1 MTIQEME
8 KALSE
13 QTADNT
19 SELNISVLSME
30 EVLAKVPMPYQD
42 LKDTFDPVKAKQLPP
57 HQSYDHEIKIEGD
70 RTKLPQSR
78 VYPISNYKLQK
89 LKEYLDENLKK
100 GFLNAITKRNR
111 YPIPLI
117 EETLAKV
124 TGCKYLTKLDVI
136 AAFNKLRMHPNS
148 EDYTTFITSMGA
160 YKYHVLP
167 FGLTNGLA
175 NYQHYINDVLWD
187 HLNNFCSAYLD
198 DILIYSKTLKEHT

>member
-13 QTADNT
+13 WTADNT
-19 SELNISVLSME
+19 SEVNISVLSME
-30 EVLAKVPMPYQD
+30 EVLAK
-42 LKDTFDPVKAKQLPP
+42 
-57 HQSYDHEIKIEGD
+57 IKIEGD
-70 RTKLPQSR
+70 RTKLPRSR

-100 GFLNAITKRNR
+100 GFISPNHALYASPVLFAVKPNGSLRVCVDYQKLNAITKRNQ

-175 NYQHYINDVLWD
+175 NYQHYMNNVL
-187 HLNNFCSAYLD
+187 
-198 DILIYSKTLKEHT
+198 